1 MPQGLPQGSIL
12 VVPSSSVLQQAP
24 GHGFSPMPLLPVFAN
39 TAVIMPQN
47 VPHPSHLGTCCYIVM
62 LDNKYMLGIQL
73 FNVVI
78 N

>member
-24 GHGFSPMPLLPVFAN
+24 GHGFSAMPLLPVFAN

-47 VPHPSHLGTCCYIVM
+47 VPHPSQLGTYLYVTSLRWIISTCLVCNCLI
-62 LDNKYMLGIQL
+62 
-73 FNVVI
+73 
-78 N
+78 